1 MVQATS
7 DEKQIID
14 ILQNNGFRVT
24 RERTFGD
31 KWVIDLVGEKKN
43 TIILVELKSGAPTS
57 HADIF
62 DLVALR
68 KTQQLRNKKIKS
80 FIINT
85 GKFPLDRNAP
95 IMRVAEASDVT
106 IIHGEDLPKVVDEL
120 NSVITRL

>member
-1 MVQATS
+1 MVQATNS
-7 DEKQIID
+7 EKQIID
-14 ILQNNGFRVT
+14 ILRNNGFRVT

-31 KWVIDLVGEKKN
+31 KWVIDLVGEREN

-68 KTQQLRNKKIKS
+68 KTQQLRNKNIRS

-85 GKFPLDRNAP
+85 GKFLLNKNAP
-95 IMRVAEASDVT
+95 IMKVAEASGVT
-106 IIHGEDLPKVVDEL
+106 IIHGEDLPKVIDKL
-120 NSVITRL
+120 NSVITG